1 MSHANCTAIVLAAG
15 MGKRMKSNL
24 PKVLHTVLGE
34 PMLDHVLWA
43 LAGAGVTQ
51 PVVVVGHGAGEVRA
65 HLGDRARTALQA
77 EQLGTGHAVKC
88 ALEAMSET
96 EGTVVVACGDTPLL
110 TPESFR
116 DLLAFHRNKNNS
128 ATVLSCV
135 LDNPAHYGRIIRNNS
150 GGVTGIVEFRDA
162 SAAQRNIQEINSGT
176 YCFELNALRN
186 AVNKIA
192 NTNDQKEYYLTDTI
206 HILATEGHSVDA
218 LSWPHWVETTGVNSP
233 VELAEAEDALSHR
246 IHARHMV
253 AGVVIESRATVRIGP
268 LVEIGAGT
276 RLLPGTIIEGR
287 SRIGEGCRIGPN
299 VRLVDVELP
308 PGAVVG
314 PQEMRFPRTR
324 A

>member
-1 MSHANCTAIVLAAG
+1 VSRTNCTAIVLAAG

-24 PKVLHTVLGE
+24 PKVLHAVLGE

-43 LAGAGVTQ
+43 LEGAGVTR
-51 PVVVVGHGAGEVRA
+51 PVVVVGHGAAEVRA

-88 ALEAMSET
+88 ALESMGEND
-96 EGTVVVACGDTPLL
+96 GTVVVACGDTPLL

-116 DLLAFHRNKNNS
+116 ALLDFHRAENNS

-150 GGVTGIVEFRDA
+150 GGVTGIVEYRDA

-176 YCFELNALRN
+176 YCFELNVLRN

-192 NTNDQKEYYLTDTI
+192 NSNDQKEYYLTDTI
-206 HILATEGHSVDA
+206 HILASEGHSVDA

-233 VELAEAEDALSHR
+233 VELAVAEDALSHR
-246 IHARHMV
+246 IHARHMA

-268 LVEIGAGT
+268 LVVIGAGT

-287 SRIGEGCRIGPN
+287 SRVGEGCRIGPN
-299 VRLVDVELP
+299 VRLVDVDLP
-308 PGAVVG
+308 SGAVVG
-314 PQEMRFPRTR
+314 PQEMRFPRLR
-324 A
+324 S